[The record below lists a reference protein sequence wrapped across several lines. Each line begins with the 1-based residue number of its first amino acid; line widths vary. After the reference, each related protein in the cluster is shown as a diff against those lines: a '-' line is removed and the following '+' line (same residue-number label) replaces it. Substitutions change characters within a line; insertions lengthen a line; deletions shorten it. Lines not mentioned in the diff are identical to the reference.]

1 MSLAVGRSRPRSK
14 LSASIVFVVFVVRLR
29 SRRRAWPSLQG
40 PWCGLG
46 RLAIGDTSLPSA
58 GIAGAK
64 SHPRTPVFVVID
76 RLGDYGARLTE
87 ALRIGPAVV
96 SNAFVR
102 SPASLGRHLSLG
114 VPPRRPRATRG
125 LEELGVVAKG
135 EGRFLCARGVPGV
148 SGSLFKGGGY
158 LRCGRERPKLWSRTS
173 LRFPLFSK

>member
-1 MSLAVGRSRPRSK
+1 MSPAVGRAVGRSRPRSK
-14 LSASIVFVVFVVRLR
+14 LAAVIVFVVRLR
-29 SRRRAWPSLQG
+29 SRRGAWPPLQG

-46 RLAIGDTSLPSA
+46 RLAIWNTSLPSGLAIWNTSLPSA

-102 SPASLGRHLSLG
+102 SPASLGERHLSLG

-125 LEELGVVAKG
+125 TRRTGG
-135 EGRFLCARGVPGV
+135 CSQGRGALFVCSRCARGVRLAV
-148 SGSLFKGGGY
+148 QGGG
-158 LRCGRERPKLWSRTS
+158 LLAVWS
-173 LRFPLFSK
+173 